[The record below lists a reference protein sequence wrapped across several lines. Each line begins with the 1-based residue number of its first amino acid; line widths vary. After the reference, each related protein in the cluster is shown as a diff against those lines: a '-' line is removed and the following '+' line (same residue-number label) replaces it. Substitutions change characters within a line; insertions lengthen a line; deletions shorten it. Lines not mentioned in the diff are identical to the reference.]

1 MPRKIMKDVFFKER
15 KDDVTLVEELDNLKN
30 KKSRFVFKIII
41 SFLIFAIAFAF
52 LYVFLSKISSTVV
65 NISPFSETV
74 EIDSR
79 LRAYAD
85 PSITGLSFETMQLS
99 ADDSVKIAPT
109 GISSGGQ
116 KSSGKITVYN
126 NYSNVPQK
134 LIATTRFEAKEG
146 KIFRI
151 KEAIVVPG
159 MGMIEATV
167 YADQAGELYNIESSD
182 FTIPGL
188 KGGPRFEK
196 VFAKS
201 KTAMIGGSSSNTMI
215 VKKEDIESAKS
226 SLREKTKIR
235 LLSMLSNQKPEGYLL
250 FDKAIKIEYAE
261 NSENPK
267 VGQSSD
273 RPMVFGVKAVATGYL
288 FKKDSLSKAL
298 ADNNSGKFMVKS
310 PKNDI
315 LLVDNVESLDFNLI
329 SANAQSKEVVINL
342 KGKANFSWV
351 VDTAKLLKDIS
362 SYKGKDYN
370 SVFQNYPSIEK
381 ASVVMNPSWWKFAPK
396 DPSKIKLNIDAK
408 KVATEGNQQ

>member
-1 MPRKIMKDVFFKER
+1 MPRKIMKDVFLRER
-15 KDDVTLVEELDNLKN
+15 KDDIPLREELENDEN
-30 KKSRFVFKIII
+30 KKTRFVFKVTIALLILAII
-41 SFLIFAIAFAF
+41 AAFF
-52 LYVFLSKISSTVV
+52 YVFLSKISSTVV
-65 NISPFSETV
+65 NISPFKETV
-74 EIDSR
+74 EVDSR

-99 ADDSVKIAPT
+99 ADDSVKVVPT

-126 NYSNVPQK
+126 NYSNAPQK
-134 LIATTRFEAKEG
+134 LIANTRFETKEG

-151 KEAIVVPG
+151 KEAIVAPG
-159 MGMIEATV
+159 MGMTEATV
-167 YADQAGELYNIESSD
+167 YADQTGEAYNIEASD
-182 FTIPGL
+182 FTVPGL

-201 KTAMIGGSSSNTMI
+201 KTAMTGGSSGNVML
-215 VKKEDIESAKS
+215 VKKEDIESVRS
-226 SLREKTKIR
+226 SLREKTKTR
-235 LLSMLSNQKPEGYLL
+235 LLTMLSNQKPEGYLL
-250 FDKAIKIEYAE
+250 FNNAIKVEYEE

-267 VGQSSD
+267 VGQSSEH
-273 RPMVFGVKAVATGYL
+273 PMIFGIKAVATGYL

-298 ADNNSGKFMVKS
+298 ADNNAGKFMVRS

-315 LLVDNVESLDFNLI
+315 LSIDNIESLDFNLI

-342 KGKANFSWV
+342 KGKAGFSWV

-362 SYKGKDYN
+362 LHKGKDYN

-381 ASVVMNPSWWKFAPK
+381 ASVIFYPSWWKFASK
-396 DPSKIKLNIDAK
+396 DPSKIKLNIETK

>member
-1 MPRKIMKDVFFKER
+1 MKDVFLREKRE
-15 KDDVTLVEELDNLKN
+15 DVPLAEELENDKN
-30 KKSRFVFKIII
+30 KKSRFVFKIIM
-41 SFLIFAIAFAF
+41 SFLIFAIATAF
-52 LYVFLSKISSTVV
+52 FYVFLSKISSTVV

-74 EIDSR
+74 EVDSR

-85 PSITGLSFETMQLS
+85 PAITGLSFETMQLS
-99 ADDSVKIAPT
+99 VEDSVKVIPT

-116 KSSGKITVYN
+116 KSSGKIMVYN

-134 LIATTRFEAKEG
+134 LIATTRFETKEG

-159 MGMIEATV
+159 MGMTETTI
-167 YADQAGELYNIESSD
+167 YADQTGEAYNIEPSE
-182 FTIPGL
+182 FTLPGL
-188 KGGPRFEK
+188 KGGSRFEK

-201 KTAMIGGSSSNTMI
+201 KTTMTGGSSSNTMI
-215 VKKEDIESAKS
+215 VKKEDTESADN
-226 SLREKTKIR
+226 SLREKTKTR

-273 RPMVFGVKAVATGYL
+273 RSMVFGIKAIATGYL

-298 ADNNSGKFMVKS
+298 ADNNAGKFTAKS

-315 LLVDNVESLDFNLI
+315 LSVDNIESLDFILI
-329 SANAQSKEVVINL
+329 SANTQNKEVVINL
-342 KGKANFSWV
+342 KGKADFSWV
-351 VDTAKLLKDIS
+351 VDTVKLLKDIS

-381 ASVVMNPSWWKFAPK
+381 ANVIIYPSWWKITPK
-396 DPSKIKLNIDAK
+396 DPSKIKLNIDTK
-408 KVATEGNQQ
+408 KVAKEETQQ